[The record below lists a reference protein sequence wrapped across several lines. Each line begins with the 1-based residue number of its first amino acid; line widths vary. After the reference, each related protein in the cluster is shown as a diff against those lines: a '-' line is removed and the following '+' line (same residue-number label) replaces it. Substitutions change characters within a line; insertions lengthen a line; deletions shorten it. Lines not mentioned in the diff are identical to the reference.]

1 MIDARAQVKDDR
13 SKQFKIISYANPT
26 MNLVASIIRYSLLV
40 CIYGGACAVMVS
52 VFLIEAPGGFE
63 ETPPIS
69 PAVQCVI
76 GLTSQYFL
84 TCTSVFI
91 CVTILEFTAEHK
103 VNTIRNVTLLL
114 DMFQAGM
121 KTVQFAPMLS
131 MLFIAA
137 RMRALQLTRT
147 VDDRVPPTAG
157 PQPWAQEGMF
167 LATWSVFVQLLMTIL
182 GKLTLGMS
190 FDTEAA
196 QGEKPANRGVAVAI
210 DVVKYLCLL
219 A

>member
-1 MIDARAQVKDDR
+1 MLDKNATLKPGKIQDT
-13 SKQFKIISYANPT
+13 KIISYANPT
-26 MNLVASIIRYSLLV
+26 MNLIATIVRYALLL
-40 CIYGGACAVMVS
+40 CIYGGACAVMAS

-76 GLTSQYFL
+76 GLASQYFL
-84 TCTSVFI
+84 TATSVFI

-103 VNTIRNVTLLL
+103 KNTIQNVTLLL

-121 KTVQFAPMLS
+121 KTVKFAPMLS

-147 VDDRVPPTAG
+147 VDDRVPPSAG

-182 GKLTLGMS
+182 VTLAIGGT

-196 QGEKPANRGVAVAI
+196 DAKPASTNRTVGIV
-210 DVVKYLCLL
+210 L
-219 A
+219 